1 MKNFIERIIAM
12 MYYHCHNRYWDR
24 GMEYPSLIIYISVYV
39 MMVYVSGMS
48 VLFPLAYKPA
58 VFSFAFPFFS
68 SVICL
73 LVFLPKKKMDLL
85 ITVLTEKEKHM
96 AKFVFWG
103 IFYMTFFFCIFA
115 IVLHKYLS
123 VY

>member
-85 ITVLTEKEKHM
+85 ITMLTERKSI
-96 AKFVFWG
+96 WLNLYSG
-103 IFYMTFFFCIFA
+103 GFFI
-115 IVLHKYLS
+115 
-123 VY
+123 